1 MICESR
7 VGSIAMKLS
16 AALIAVGVF
25 AGSFGAVHAQT
36 ANNAVPAAV
45 SAAIAE
51 ATAVCRTNPADCATA
66 MAAVVAALQQAGLP
80 TTVRDTV
87 LVSVASTLTSLG
99 ASLPPDLQRQIA
111 AAVEDLADEISID
124 NPIREVVQ
132 NVIEALDSGLGETV
146 IADLA
151 SDN

>member
-66 MAAVVAALQQAGLP
+66 MAAVVAALQQAGL